1 MSYFE
6 LNCFTGFTKI
16 TLLHSI
22 MIDFILIE
30 SINTKN
36 KSEKKFN

>member
-6 LNCFTGFTKI
+6 LNSFTGFTKI
-16 TLLHSI
+16 TYLYSI
-22 MIDFILIE
+22 MIDFIFID